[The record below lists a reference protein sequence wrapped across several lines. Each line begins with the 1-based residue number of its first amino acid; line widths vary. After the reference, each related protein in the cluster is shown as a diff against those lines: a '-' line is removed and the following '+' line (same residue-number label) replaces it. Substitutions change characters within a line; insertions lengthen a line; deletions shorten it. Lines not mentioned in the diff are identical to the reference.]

1 METIS
6 SKTLLAILNKTAFAK
21 RCGVS
26 VPTVYAWIKK
36 NHDGIGEYVTDN
48 GIKGEIFLREPWT
61 RFVEQTEAQPVDV
74 DAELDAARNQIDALR
89 RDLELKD
96 QQIDQ
101 LNKMLEMVQ
110 AQLTVKDQQI
120 NALLVSL
127 NQQIKALP
135 QPKKHWWQRRK
146 TVDENA

>member
-1 METIS
+1 M
-6 SKTLLAILNKTAFAK
+6 NKTAFAK

-36 NHDGIGEYVTDN
+36 NHDGIREYVTAD
-48 GIKGEIFLREPWT
+48 GIKDEIFSCEPWT
-61 RFVEQTEAQPVDV
+61 RFLEQTEAQTVDV
-74 DAELDAARNQIDALR
+74 DAELDAARNQIEALR
-89 RDLELKD
+89 RDLELKE
-96 QQIDQ
+96 QKIDQ

-110 AQLTVKDQQI
+110 EQLTVKDQQI
-120 NALLVSL
+120 NGMIFAFGK
-127 NQQIKALP
+127 QKALP